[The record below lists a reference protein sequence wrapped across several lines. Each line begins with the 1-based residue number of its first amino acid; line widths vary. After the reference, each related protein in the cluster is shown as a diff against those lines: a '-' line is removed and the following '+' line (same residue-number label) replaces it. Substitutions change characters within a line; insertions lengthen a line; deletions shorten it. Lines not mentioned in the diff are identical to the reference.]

1 MSVFNTFTGETMAR
15 PLFLDALKEKVIIF
29 DGAMGSNIQ
38 TYSLSKADFGGKE
51 GLNDY
56 LVLTRPDVIRE
67 IHEGFLKV
75 GVDAL
80 ETNTFGSNRLKLGEY
95 DIADKVVEVNTA
107 AVKLAREL
115 AEKYSTP
122 DQPRFVVGS
131 MGPTGMLPASED
143 PDLGKITVDELED
156 IFHEQACVLIDA
168 GVDALLIETS
178 QDILEMRAA
187 AFGCHRAR
195 QEKKSPVA
203 LMAQTTLDTTG
214 RMLLGTDIGAVLSTF
229 SRLPIDV
236 LGMNCSTG
244 PKEMKDSVRYLGQY
258 CPFPISTIPNAGL
271 PENRGGQAVYPL
283 KPEELAAAL
292 KEFVEEYGVNVVGGC
307 CGTTHE
313 HLRQVVAAI
322 GKRPPKK
329 RPVAHL
335 CDVSSMIKSASLDQ
349 DPKPLIVGERV
360 NSQGS
365 RKIKQL
371 LLADDYEGMVAVAR
385 GQAEGGAHVLDV
397 CVALTERADEKEQ
410 MKAVVKKLALG
421 VDTPLMI
428 DSTESEVMEAALKIY
443 PGRAIV
449 NSINLEGDGSR
460 VKRVCPLVKRYGAAV
475 VAMTID
481 DLYYDQDKPA
491 EKGMAK
497 TAARKLEVAKRI
509 TDICVREYGIPAE
522 DIIFDALTFTLATGE
537 EECRNSAVETMEGI
551 KLIKKEIP
559 GVRTLLGLSN
569 VSFGLSKPAREVLN
583 SVFLYHCV
591 KAGLDMAILNPAD
604 IKPYMSI
611 AEEERR
617 LADDL
622 VFNRDSQAL
631 PKFIQHFAGKV
642 PVEQQS
648 AADPTEGMTP
658 SQRAHWKIVNR
669 KPDKIEEDLA
679 LVMKEKTPVETLNKV
694 LLPAMKEVGDKF
706 GAGELILPFVL
717 QSAEAMK
724 RAVAYVEKFLDKTS
738 ASTKGTVVLATV
750 YGDVHDIGKN
760 LVRTILSNNG
770 YTVYDLGKQVPVST
784 IIAKAQEVK
793 ADAIGLSALLVVT
806 SKQMPI
812 CVQELEKLGLSYPVV
827 VGGAAINR
835 RYGYRISFVD
845 GEKLYDPG
853 VYYAKDAFEGLD
865 ILNTLADLSSRETFR
880 NRIKEEALKA
890 KATGFAEG
898 KVEEGEATPGQYP
911 PTVKPAAFFPKN
923 PFSGTSV
930 IQKVPLREVW
940 PYLDL
945 TQLYKLNWGVKGKD
959 SEEYKHLI
967 KTQFEPLRL
976 QLQEEILSKNWFE
989 PKLVYGF
996 WPVNSDGNSLIVY
1009 DGKDPSKEL
1018 ERFNFPRQRVGRHL
1032 CLSDYFKP
1040 VSSGERDVVAF
1051 QVVTVGAKATEIV
1064 DRLNKDGKYTDSYYL
1079 HGLAVQTA
1087 EAMAEWIH
1095 RRIRKEWDL
1104 PIGQGKRYSPGYP
1117 ACPEQS
1123 DQAKYFRLLDATK
1136 AVGISLTEAFMMVPE
1151 QSTSAIVLHHPD
1163 CEYFAVR

>member
-1 MSVFNTFTGETMAR
+1 MAR
-15 PLFLDALKEKVIIF
+15 PLFLDALKEKVLIF
-29 DGAMGSNIQ
+29 DGAMGTNLQ
-38 TYSLSKADFGGKE
+38 NYNLTKEDFGGKE

-56 LVLTRPDVIRE
+56 LVITKPQVVRE

-75 GVDAL
+75 GVDCL
-80 ETNTFGSNRLKLGEY
+80 ETNTFGSNRLKLEEY
-95 DIADKVVEVNTA
+95 GIGDQIVSVNTA

-115 AEKYSTP
+115 ADQYSTP
-122 DQPRFVVGS
+122 DHPRFVVGS

-143 PDLGKITVDELED
+143 PDLGKITVDQLEA
-156 IFHEQACVLIDA
+156 IYYEQACIMIDA
-168 GVDALLIETS
+168 GVDALLVETS

-187 AFGCHRAR
+187 VFGCHRAR
-195 QEKKSPVA
+195 TEKKSPIG

-214 RMLLGTDIGAVLSTF
+214 RMLLGTDIGSVLSTF

-236 LGMNCSTG
+236 IGMNCSTG
-244 PKEMKDSVRYLGQY
+244 PKEMKDPVRYLSQY
-258 CPFPISTIPNAGL
+258 SEIPISTIPNAGL

-283 KPEELAAAL
+283 KPEALAAAL
-292 KEFVEEYGVNVVGGC
+292 KEFVEEFGVNVIGGC

-322 GKRPPKK
+322 GKQKPKK
-329 RPVAHL
+329 RDITHL
-335 CDVSSMIKSASLDQ
+335 CNVSSMIKSVAMDQ
-349 DPKPLIVGERV
+349 EPAPLIVGERV

-365 RKIKQL
+365 RKIKQM
-371 LLADDYEGMVAVAR
+371 LLADDYEGMVTVGR

-397 CVALTERADEKEQ
+397 CVALTERADEKDQ
-410 MKAVVKKLALG
+410 MKAVIKKLALG
-421 VDTPLMI
+421 VDTPVMI
-428 DSTESEVMEAALKIY
+428 DSTEADVIEAALKIY
-443 PGRAIV
+443 PGRAMV

-460 VKRVCPLVKRYGAAV
+460 VKRVCPLIKKYGATV

-481 DLYYDQDKPA
+481 DLYYDKTKPA

-497 TAARKLEVAKRI
+497 TAARKLEVAKKI
-509 TDICVREYGIPAE
+509 TRICVDEYGIPAE
-522 DIIFDALTFTLATGE
+522 DIVFDALTFTLATGE
-537 EECRNSAVETMEGI
+537 EEFRNSAVETMEGI
-551 KLIKKEIP
+551 KAIKREIP
-559 GVRTLLGLSN
+559 GVRTVLGLSN
-569 VSFGLSKPAREVLN
+569 VSFGLSKQAREVLN

-591 KAGLDMAILNPAD
+591 KAGLDMAILNPED
-604 IKPYMSI
+604 IKPYSAI
-611 AEEERR
+611 EEKERK

-622 VFNRDSQAL
+622 VFNREVQAL
-631 PKFIQHFAGKV
+631 ANFIQHFEGKG
-642 PVEQQS
+642 PVEAQTK
-648 AADPTEGMTP
+648 ADPTEGM
-658 SQRAHWKIVNR
+658 SAAQKVHWKIVNR
-669 KPDKIEEDLA
+669 KPDKIEENIAEVL
-679 LVMKEKTPVETLNKV
+679 KEKTPVETLNGV

-706 GAGELILPFVL
+706 GSGELILPFVL
-717 QSAEAMK
+717 QSAEVMK
-724 RAVAYVEKFLDKTS
+724 RAVAYVEQFLDKNT
-738 ASTKGTVVLATV
+738 ATTKGTVVLATV

-770 YTVYDLGKQVPVST
+770 YTVHDLGKQVPVST

-812 CVQELEKLGLSYPVV
+812 CVQELEKLGLQYPVV

-845 GEKLYDPG
+845 EKLYEPG

-865 ILNTLADLSSRETFR
+865 ILNALSDLASRETFR
-880 NRIKEEALKA
+880 NKVKDEAMA
-890 KATGFAEG
+890 SKATGFADA
-898 KVEEGEATPGQYP
+898 KVEEGEATPDKYP
-911 PTVKPAAFFPKN
+911 PTVKPAPSIPRN
-923 PFSGTSV
+923 PFAGTS
-930 IQKVPLREVW
+930 IINKVPLREVW

-959 SEEYKHLI
+959 GDEYKNMI
-967 KTQFEPLRL
+967 KTQFEPMRL
-976 QLQEEILSKNWFE
+976 KMQDEIMAKNWFE

-996 WPVNSDGNSLIVY
+996 WLAASEGNDLVIYDGN
-1009 DGKDPSKEL
+1009 DPKKEL
-1018 ERFNFPRQRVGRHL
+1018 ERFKFPRQRVGRHL

-1051 QVVTVGAKATEIV
+1051 QVVTIGNKASDIIEQ
-1064 DRLNKDGKYTDSYYL
+1064 LNKDGKYTDSYYL

-1095 RRIRKEWDL
+1095 RRIRAEWGL

-1123 DQAKYFRLLDATK
+1123 DQEKYFRLLDAKK
-1136 AVGISLTEAFMMVPE
+1136 AVGIDLTEAFMMVPE
-1151 QSTSAIVLHHPD
+1151 QSTSAIVIHHPE

>member
-1 MSVFNTFTGETMAR
+1 
-15 PLFLDALKEKVIIF
+15 LDALKEKVIIF
-29 DGAMGSNIQ
+29 DGAMGTNIQ
-38 TYSLSKADFGGKE
+38 TYNLTKEDFGGKE

-56 LVLTRPDVIRE
+56 LVITRPDVIRE
-67 IHEGFLKV
+67 VHEGFLKV

-80 ETNTFGSNRLKLGEY
+80 ETNTFGSNRLKLEEY
-95 DIADKVVEVNTA
+95 GLGDQIVQINTA

-115 AEKYSTP
+115 ADKYSTP

-143 PDLGKITVDELED
+143 PDLGKITVDELEA
-156 IFHEQACVLIDA
+156 IYYEQACIMIDA
-168 GVDALLIETS
+168 GVDALLVETS

-187 AFGCHRAR
+187 VYGCDRAR
-195 QEKKSPVA
+195 VEKKSKVA
-203 LMAQTTLDTTG
+203 IQAQTTLDTTG
-214 RMLLGTDIGAVLSTF
+214 RMLLGTDIGSVLSTF

-236 LGMNCSTG
+236 IGMNCSTG
-244 PKEMKDSVRYLGQY
+244 PKEMKDSVRYLSQY
-258 CPFPISTIPNAGL
+258 SEIPISTIPNAGL
-271 PENRGGQAVYPL
+271 PENRGGQAFYPL
-283 KPEELAAAL
+283 TPEALAAAL
-292 KEFVEEYGVNVVGGC
+292 KEFVEEFGVSVVGGC

-322 GKRPPKK
+322 GKQKPKK
-329 RPVAHL
+329 RDITHIAN
-335 CDVSSMIKSASLDQ
+335 VSSMIKSVAMDQ

-365 RKIKQL
+365 RKIKQM
-371 LLADDYEGMVAVAR
+371 LLADDYEGMVTVGR

-410 MKAVVKKLALG
+410 MKKVIKKLALG
-421 VDTPLMI
+421 VDSPIMI
-428 DSTESEVMEAALKIY
+428 DSTEADVIEEALKIY
-443 PGRAIV
+443 PGRALI
-449 NSINLEGDGSR
+449 NSINLEGDGGR
-460 VKRVCPLVKRYGAAV
+460 VKRVCPLAKKYGAAV

-481 DLYYDQDKPA
+481 DLYYDKSKPA

-497 TAARKLEVAKRI
+497 TAARKLEVAKKI
-509 TDICVREYGIPAE
+509 TDICVNEYGLPAE
-522 DIIFDALTFTLATGE
+522 DIVFDALTFTLATGE
-537 EECRNSAVETMEGI
+537 EEFKNSAVETLEGI
-551 KLIKKEIP
+551 KAIKKEIP
-559 GVRTLLGLSN
+559 GVRTILGLSN
-569 VSFGLSKPAREVLN
+569 VSFGLSKQAREVLN

-591 KAGLDMAILNPAD
+591 KAGMDMAILNPAD
-604 IKPYMSI
+604 IKPYAAI
-611 AEEERR
+611 AEEERK

-622 VFNRDSQAL
+622 VFNRDPQAL
-631 PKFIQHFAGKV
+631 AHFIQHFEGKG
-642 PVEQQS
+642 PVETQ
-648 AADPTEGMTP
+648 AAVDPTEGMT
-658 SQRAHWKIVNR
+658 SAQKAHWKIVNR
-669 KPDKIEEDLA
+669 KPDKIEQDLA
-679 LVMKEKTPVETLNKV
+679 EVLKEKTAVQTLNTV

-706 GAGELILPFVL
+706 GSGELILPFVL
-717 QSAEAMK
+717 QSAEVMK
-724 RAVAYVEKFLDKTS
+724 RAVTYVEQFLDKNTS
-738 ASTKGTVVLATV
+738 ASKGTVVLATV

-770 YTVYDLGKQVPVST
+770 YTVHDLGKQVPVSA

-812 CVQELEKLGLSYPVV
+812 CVQELEKLGLQYPVV
-827 VGGAAINR
+827 IGGAAINR

-845 GEKLYDPG
+845 EKLYEPG

-865 ILNTLADLSSRETFR
+865 ILNALSDLASRETFR

-890 KATGFAEG
+890 KDANFADAI
-898 KVEEGEATPGQYP
+898 VEEGEATPEKYP

-923 PFSGTSV
+923 PFSGTSI

-940 PYLDL
+940 PFLDL

-967 KTQFEPLRL
+967 KTQFEPMRL
-976 QLQEEILSKNWFE
+976 KMQDEILAKGLFE
-989 PKLVYGF
+989 PKLVYGY
-996 WPVNSDGNSLIVY
+996 WWANSDGNDLMIY
-1009 DGKDPSKEL
+1009 DDKGKEL

-1040 VSSGERDVVAF
+1040 VSSGEKDVVAF
-1051 QVVTVGAKATEIV
+1051 QVVTVGDKATEETE
-1064 DRLNKDGKYTDSYYL
+1064 RLNKEGKYTDSYYL

-1117 ACPEQS
+1117 ACPQQS
-1123 DQAKYFRLLDATK
+1123 DQEKYFRLLDATK
-1136 AVGISLTEAFMMVPE
+1136 AIGISLTEAHMMVPE
-1151 QSTSAIVLHHPD
+1151 QSTSAIVIHHPD
-1163 CEYFAVR
+1163 CEYFAVRG

>member
-1 MSVFNTFTGETMAR
+1 MSR
-15 PLFLDALKEKVIIF
+15 PLYLDALKEKVIIF
-29 DGAMGSNIQ
+29 DGAMGTNIQ
-38 TYSLSKADFGGKE
+38 TYNLTKEDFGGKE

-56 LVLTRPDVIRE
+56 LVITRPDVIRE
-67 IHEGFLKV
+67 VHEGFLKV

-80 ETNTFGSNRLKLGEY
+80 ETNTFGSNRLKLEEY
-95 DIADKVVEVNTA
+95 GLGDQIVQINTA

-115 AEKYSTP
+115 ADKYSTP

-143 PDLGKITVDELED
+143 PDLGKITVDELEA
-156 IFHEQACVLIDA
+156 IYYEQACIMIDA
-168 GVDALLIETS
+168 GVDALLVETS

-187 AFGCHRAR
+187 VYGCDRAR
-195 QEKKSPVA
+195 VEKKSKVA
-203 LMAQTTLDTTG
+203 IQAQTTLDTTG
-214 RMLLGTDIGAVLSTF
+214 RMLLGTDIGSVLSTF

-236 LGMNCSTG
+236 IGMNCSTG
-244 PKEMKDSVRYLGQY
+244 PKEMKDSVRYLSQY
-258 CPFPISTIPNAGL
+258 SEIPISTIPNAGL
-271 PENRGGQAVYPL
+271 PENRGGQAFYPL
-283 KPEELAAAL
+283 TPEALAAAL
-292 KEFVEEYGVNVVGGC
+292 KEFVEEFGVSVVGGC

-322 GKRPPKK
+322 GKQKPKK
-329 RPVAHL
+329 RDITHIAN
-335 CDVSSMIKSASLDQ
+335 VSSMIKSVAMDQ

-365 RKIKQL
+365 RKIKQM
-371 LLADDYEGMVAVAR
+371 LLADDYEGMVTVGR

-410 MKAVVKKLALG
+410 MKKVIKKLALG
-421 VDTPLMI
+421 VDSPIMI
-428 DSTESEVMEAALKIY
+428 DSTEADVIEEALKIY
-443 PGRAIV
+443 PGRALI
-449 NSINLEGDGSR
+449 NSINLEGDGGR
-460 VKRVCPLVKRYGAAV
+460 VKRVCPLAKKYGAAV

-481 DLYYDQDKPA
+481 DLYYDKSKPA

-497 TAARKLEVAKRI
+497 TAARKLEVAKKI
-509 TDICVREYGIPAE
+509 TDICVNEYGLPAE
-522 DIIFDALTFTLATGE
+522 DIVFDALTFTLATGE
-537 EECRNSAVETMEGI
+537 EEFKNSAVETLEGI
-551 KLIKKEIP
+551 KAIKKEIP
-559 GVRTLLGLSN
+559 GVRTILGLSN
-569 VSFGLSKPAREVLN
+569 VSFGLSKQAREVLN

-591 KAGLDMAILNPAD
+591 KAGMDMAILNPAD
-604 IKPYMSI
+604 IKPYAAI
-611 AEEERR
+611 AEEERK

-622 VFNRDSQAL
+622 VFNRDPQAL
-631 PKFIQHFAGKV
+631 AHFIQHFEGKG
-642 PVEQQS
+642 PVEAQ
-648 AADPTEGMTP
+648 AAVDPTEGMT
-658 SQRAHWKIVNR
+658 SAQKAHWKIVNR
-669 KPDKIEEDLA
+669 KPDKIEQDLA
-679 LVMKEKTPVETLNKV
+679 EVLKEKTAVQTLNTV

-706 GAGELILPFVL
+706 GSGELILPFVL
-717 QSAEAMK
+717 QSAEVMK
-724 RAVAYVEKFLDKTS
+724 RAVTYVEQFLDKNTS
-738 ASTKGTVVLATV
+738 ASKGTVVLATV

-770 YTVYDLGKQVPVST
+770 YTVHDLGKQVPVSA

-812 CVQELEKLGLSYPVV
+812 CVQELEKLGLQYPVV
-827 VGGAAINR
+827 IGGAAINR

-845 GEKLYDPG
+845 EKLYEPG

-865 ILNTLADLSSRETFR
+865 ILNALSDLASRETFR

-890 KATGFAEG
+890 KDANFADAI
-898 KVEEGEATPGQYP
+898 VEEGEATPEKYP

-923 PFSGTSV
+923 PFSGTSI

-940 PYLDL
+940 PFLDL

-967 KTQFEPLRL
+967 KTQFEPMRL
-976 QLQEEILSKNWFE
+976 KMQDEILAKGLFE
-989 PKLVYGF
+989 PKLVYGY
-996 WPVNSDGNSLIVY
+996 WWANSDGNDLMIY
-1009 DGKDPSKEL
+1009 DDKGKEL

-1040 VSSGERDVVAF
+1040 VSSGEKDVVAF
-1051 QVVTVGAKATEIV
+1051 QVVTVGDKATEETE
-1064 DRLNKDGKYTDSYYL
+1064 RLNKEGKYTDSYYL

-1117 ACPEQS
+1117 ACPQQS
-1123 DQAKYFRLLDATK
+1123 DQEKYFRLLDATK
-1136 AVGISLTEAFMMVPE
+1136 AIGISLTEAHMMVPE
-1151 QSTSAIVLHHPD
+1151 QSTSAIVIHHPD
-1163 CEYFAVR
+1163 CEYFAVRG